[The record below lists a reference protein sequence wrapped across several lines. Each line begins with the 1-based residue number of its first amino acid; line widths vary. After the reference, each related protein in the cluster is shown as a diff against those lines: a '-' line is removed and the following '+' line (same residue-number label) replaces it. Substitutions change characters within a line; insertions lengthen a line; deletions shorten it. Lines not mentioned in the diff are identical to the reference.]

1 MPTAQAS
8 GPRHIAYEIGVRFC
22 GNLATWTEAR
32 HALFRRILPLGEAHH
47 RPLRRMLLPDAGVRS
62 THRKHTERWFEM
74 SDTMTDAPVK
84 TGLFIG
90 GEVRDTVDTLAIPD
104 PGKPGVVVGHAASA
118 TPADVADAVAAA
130 REAYPAWAALSARER
145 AALMAEAI
153 AGIADDRDTDA
164 AILSQENGKIRFEG
178 WVDALVFEI
187 RWNLALMLADQ
198 VDTGHTLPVVP
209 GAIPVSTE
217 VSYQPLGVV
226 TVIVPFNWP
235 IAILGA
241 SLPHALLAGNTAIVK
256 PPPSAPLATTR
267 VVQRVAEK
275 LPPGVL
281 NVVTG
286 RDENMAA
293 LITDVDKVCFTGS
306 VGGGKRIMEMASKT
320 LTRVTLELGG
330 NDAAVLLED
339 AIVDDTHLDRLY
351 AAIYD
356 TTGQICMNAK
366 RVFVHRSRL
375 DEVVTGLSSRLERAV
390 IGYGLD
396 EGTTMG
402 PLHSPVQKAFVAEI
416 IQEAKDA
423 GADVREYGTLPEGD
437 LAGGN
442 FLRPAIVV
450 DPDPQLRVVTQEQF
464 GPVIPILPFDTEEE
478 AIALANDTWG
488 GLCGSV
494 WTASPESAQRV
505 GSQLVCGYVWVN
517 DHGATRLDLRA
528 PFGGMKQS
536 GIGREQGI
544 EGIRAFQDTRSIAT
558 IDPDALA
565 SMAH

>member
-1 MPTAQAS
+1 VVELSNT
-8 GPRHIAYEIGVRFC
+8 V
-22 GNLATWTEAR
+22 
-32 HALFRRILPLGEAHH
+32 
-47 RPLRRMLLPDAGVRS
+47 
-62 THRKHTERWFEM
+62 
-74 SDTMTDAPVK
+74 TDAPVR

-90 GEVRDTVDTLAIPD
+90 GVARDAAETLAIAD
-104 PGKPGVVVGHAASA
+104 PAKPGVIVGHAASA
-118 TPADVADAVAAA
+118 SKEDVADAVAAA
-130 REAYPAWAALSARER
+130 KAAFPAWSALSAQER
-145 AALMAEAI
+145 AAAMAEAI
-153 AGIADDRDTDA
+153 AGIADDRDEDA
-164 AILSQENGKIRFEG
+164 AILSQENGKVRFEG

-187 RWNLALMLADQ
+187 RWNLALMLADE
-198 VDTGHTLPVVP
+198 VDTGHTLPVIP
-209 GAIPVSTE
+209 GAIPVSTD
-217 VSYQPLGVV
+217 VTYQALGVV

-267 VVQRVAEK
+267 VIQRVAEK

-286 RDENMAA
+286 KDENMTG
-293 LITDVDKVCFTGS
+293 LITDVAKVCFTGS
-306 VGGGKRIMEMASKT
+306 VNGGKRIMEMASKT

-330 NDAAVLLED
+330 NDAAVFLED
-339 AIVDDTHLDRLY
+339 AILDDTHLDRLY

-356 TTGQICMNAK
+356 TSGQICMNAK
-366 RVFVHRSRL
+366 RVFVHRSRF
-375 DEVVTGLSSRLERAV
+375 DEVVDGLTARLEQAKL
-390 IGYGLD
+390 GYGLD

-402 PLHSPVQKAFVAEI
+402 PLHSPVQKAFVDEI

-423 GADVREYGTLPEGD
+423 GADVREFGEIPGGD

-442 FLRPAIVV
+442 FVRPAIVV
-450 DPDPQLRVVTQEQF
+450 DPDPALRVVTTEQF
-464 GPVIPILPFDTEEE
+464 GPVIPLIPFDSEDD
-478 AIALANDTWG
+478 AVRLANDTWG

-494 WTASPESAQRV
+494 WTASPESATRV

-544 EGIRAFQDTRSIAT
+544 EGVRAFQDTRAIAT
-558 IDPDALA
+558 IDPEALA
-565 SMAH
+565 AMAH

>member
-1 MPTAQAS
+1 MQEQRTRS
-8 GPRHIAYEIGVRFC
+8 RRHREGWSITVTDVMSTSATVR
-22 GNLATWTEAR
+22 
-32 HALFRRILPLGEAHH
+32 
-47 RPLRRMLLPDAGVRS
+47 
-62 THRKHTERWFEM
+62 
-74 SDTMTDAPVK
+74 

-90 GEVRDTVDTLAIPD
+90 GAERATAETLKVAD
-104 PGKPGVVVGHAASA
+104 PGRSAAVVGEAAAASRQ
-118 TPADVADAVAAA
+118 DVADAVAAA
-130 REAYPAWAALSARER
+130 KGAFPAWAALSPQER
-145 AALMAEAI
+145 AAVMAEAI
-153 AGIADDRDTDA
+153 QGIAEARDEDA
-164 AILSQENGKIRFEG
+164 AILSQENGKIRMEA
-178 WVDALVFEI
+178 WIDSLVFEI
-187 RWNLALMLADQ
+187 RWNLALALADE
-198 VDTGHTLPVVP
+198 VDASKTLPAIP
-209 GAIPVSTE
+209 GAIPVNTD
-217 VSYQPLGVV
+217 VRYQPLGVV

-256 PPPSAPLATTR
+256 PPPSTPLAMAR

-286 RDENMAA
+286 KDENMAG
-293 LITDVDKVCFTGS
+293 LIQNTDVAKVCFTGS
-306 VGGGKRIMEMASKT
+306 VNGGKRIMEMASKT

-330 NDAAVLLED
+330 NDAAVFLED
-339 AIVDDTHLDRLY
+339 AILDDSHLDRLY
-351 AAIYD
+351 AAIFD

-375 DEVVTGLSSRLERAV
+375 DEVVDGLSARLEKAKL
-390 IGYGLD
+390 GYGLD
-396 EGTTMG
+396 ADTTMG
-402 PLHSPVQKAFVAEI
+402 PLHQGAQKAFVEEI
-416 IQEAKDA
+416 VQEAKDA
-423 GADVREYGTLPEGD
+423 GADVREFGELPGGD
-437 LAGGN
+437 LADGN
-442 FLRPAIVV
+442 FLRPAIVI
-450 DPDPQLRVVTQEQF
+450 DPDPSLRVVTQEQF

-478 AIALANDTWG
+478 AVALANDTWS

-536 GIGREQGI
+536 GFGREQGI
-544 EGIRAFQDTRSIAT
+544 EGVRAFQDTHSIAT

-565 SMAH
+565 AMAH

>member
-1 MPTAQAS
+1 MSGTIEADSTVAQ
-8 GPRHIAYEIGVRFC
+8 GVR
-22 GNLATWTEAR
+22 
-32 HALFRRILPLGEAHH
+32 
-47 RPLRRMLLPDAGVRS
+47 
-62 THRKHTERWFEM
+62 
-74 SDTMTDAPVK
+74 
-84 TGLFIG
+84 TGLYIG
-90 GEVRDTVDTLAIPD
+90 GEERFTDEVLRVAD
-104 PGKPGVVVGHAASA
+104 PGKPGVIVGEAASA
-118 TPADVADAVAAA
+118 SPQDVADAVAAA
-130 REAYPAWAALSARER
+130 KAAYPAWAALTPQARADQMA
-145 AALMAEAI
+145 AALVGIAEA
-153 AGIADDRDTDA
+153 RDEDA
-164 AILSQENGKIRFEG
+164 AILSQENGKVRFEA
-178 WVDALVFEI
+178 WVDSLVFEI
-187 RWNLALMLADQ
+187 RWNLALMLKDE
-198 VDTGHTLPVVP
+198 VDASHTLPVVP

-217 VSYQPLGVV
+217 VAYQPLGVV
-226 TVIVPFNWP
+226 TIIVPFNWP

-241 SLPHALLAGNTAIVK
+241 ALPHALLAGNTVIVK
-256 PPPSAPLATTR
+256 PPVSAPLATAR

-275 LPPGVL
+275 LPAGVL

-286 RDENMAA
+286 EDANMAG
-293 LITDVDKVCFTGS
+293 LIQNTDVAKVCFTGS
-306 VGGGKRIMEMASKT
+306 VNGGKRMMEMASKT

-330 NDAAVLLED
+330 NDAAVFLED
-339 AIVDDTHLDRLY
+339 AILDDAHLDRLY

-375 DEVVTGLSSRLERAV
+375 DEVVDGLAARLNKAV

-402 PLHSPVQKAFVAEI
+402 PLHSAAQKAFVEEI

-423 GADVREYGTLPEGD
+423 GADVREYGQLPGGD

-450 DPDPQLRVVTQEQF
+450 DPDPTLRVVTQEQF
-464 GPVIPILPFDTEEE
+464 GPVIPIIPFDTEDE
-478 AIALANDTWG
+478 AVALANDTWG

-494 WTASPESAQRV
+494 WTASPDAAHRV

-544 EGIRAFQDTRSIAT
+544 EGIRAFQDTPSIAT
-558 IDPDALA
+558 IDPDALNA
-565 SMAH
+565 MAH

>member
-1 MPTAQAS
+1 MTDTLETA
-8 GPRHIAYEIGVRFC
+8 
-22 GNLATWTEAR
+22 
-32 HALFRRILPLGEAHH
+32 
-47 RPLRRMLLPDAGVRS
+47 AGVR
-62 THRKHTERWFEM
+62 
-74 SDTMTDAPVK
+74 
-84 TGLFIG
+84 TGLYIG
-90 GEVRDTVDTLAIPD
+90 GRERFTDDVLEVVDPA
-104 PGKPGVVVGHAASA
+104 KKGVIVGEAASA
-118 TPADVADAVAAA
+118 SKQDVDDAVAAA
-130 REAYPAWAALSARER
+130 KEAFPAWSALSAQER
-145 AALMAEAI
+145 AAKMAEAI
-153 AGIADDRDTDA
+153 AGIADDRDEDA
-164 AILSQENGKIRFEG
+164 AVLSQENGKVRFES

-187 RWNLALMLADQ
+187 RWNLALMLADD
-198 VDTGHTLPVVP
+198 VDTGHTLPTAP
-209 GAIPVSTE
+209 GIPVSTE
-217 VSYQPLGVV
+217 VQYQPLGVV

-241 SLPHALLAGNTAIVK
+241 ALPHALLAGNTAIVK

-281 NVVTG
+281 NVITG
-286 RDENMAA
+286 KDENMAG
-293 LITDVDKVCFTGS
+293 LIQSPDIAKVCFTGS
-306 VGGGKRIMEMASKT
+306 VNGGKRIMEMAAKT

-330 NDAAVLLED
+330 NDAAVFLDD
-339 AIVDDTHLDRLY
+339 AELDDTHLDRLF

-356 TTGQICMNAK
+356 TSGQICMNAK
-366 RVFVHRSRL
+366 RVFVHRSRM
-375 DEVVTGLSSRLERAV
+375 DELVAGLEARLEKAK

-402 PLHSPVQKAFVAEI
+402 PLHQPAQKAFVQDI

-450 DPDPQLRVVTQEQF
+450 DPDKNLRVVTQEQF
-464 GPVIPILPFDTEEE
+464 GPVIPIIPFDSEEE
-478 AIALANDTWG
+478 AVQLANDTWG

-494 WTASPESAQRV
+494 WTNNAEAANRV

-544 EGIRAFQDTRSIAT
+544 EGVRAFQDTRAIAT
-558 IDPDALA
+558 IDPEALA
-565 SMAH
+565 AMAH